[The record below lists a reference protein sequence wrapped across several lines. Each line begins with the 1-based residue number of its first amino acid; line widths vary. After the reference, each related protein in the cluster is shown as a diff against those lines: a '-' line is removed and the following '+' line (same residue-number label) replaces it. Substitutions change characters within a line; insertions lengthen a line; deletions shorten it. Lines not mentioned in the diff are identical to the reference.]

1 MASVGGAGE
10 SVAVVV
16 GASELGSATATLLA
30 GAGFTMVAADAV
42 PKALDELPEG
52 IRREM
57 GDTTDQAVAKTL
69 IDRIAGEAGPP
80 EVLVNTIG
88 GFLLDEAGN
97 ATPEDLR
104 VMMDASL
111 GAALWLSQVVEPYLR
126 QRGSGAIVHLP
137 ARPGTDPAAGAA
149 YGRSK
154 AALSHRV
161 RILDLDLRRHGVGVN
176 AVAPH
181 LLDTS
186 RNRAGLPGG
195 GAGTRRP
202 AGSGRGHHRL
212 PPQRPRRTRQRDGR
226 AGLRRLGRP
235 HHTLHLPCI

>member
-1 MASVGGAGE
+1 V
-10 SVAVVV
+10 VAVDR
-16 GASELGSATATLLA
+16 TPT
-30 GAGFTMVAADAV
+30 
-42 PKALDELPEG
+42 ALDELPGG
-52 IRREM
+52 IRREV

-80 EVLVNTIG
+80 EVLVNSIG
-88 GFLLDEAGN
+88 GFLLGEAGN

-104 VMMDASL
+104 VMVDVDL
-111 GAALWLSQVVEPYLR
+111 GAALWLSQAVEPYLR
-126 QRGSGAIVHLP
+126 QRGSGAIVHVP

-154 AALSHRV
+154 AALSHLV
-161 RILDLDLRRHGVGVN
+161 RILDLELRRHGIRVT
-176 AVAPH
+176 AVAPQ

-186 RNRAGLPGG
+186 RNRTGLPGG

-212 PPQRPRRTRQRDGR
+212 PRQRPRRTRQRCGR
-226 AGLRRLGRP
+226 VGLRRLGRP